1 MVSYMTKQAG
11 TRFIRNLVL
20 LHLVLSAAFDTTD
33 HSVEL
38 VPLVSFRK
46 KPVCSCKRSS
56 VIRIYSRRFG
66 CSSRICGGSGSV
78 PIVPFPSAWS
88 NGCVVK
94 TDTRCSQMT
103 HWQLHHWHSTTTRLQ
118 LSRPYTFSQ
127 TCTSEVQ
134 TWLLS
139 NKLKLTDDKTEVIR
153 FSKSVHNSSALLPSS
168 VTQ

>member
-1 MVSYMTKQAG
+1 MVSYMVKQAG

-33 HSVEL
+33 HSVQL

-56 VIRIYSRRFG
+56 VIRIYSRHFG
-66 CSSRICGGSGSV
+66 CSSRICARSGSV

-88 NGCVVK
+88 WSHVVRL
-94 TDTRCSQMT
+94 TRGVRR
-103 HWQLHHWHSTTTRLQ
+103 WHTVSSTTDSSTSTRLQ

-139 NKLKLTDDKTEVIR
+139 NKLKLTDDKTEAIR
-153 FSKSVHNSSALLPSS
+153 FLKSVHNNSALLPSS
-168 VTQ
+168 VFQ